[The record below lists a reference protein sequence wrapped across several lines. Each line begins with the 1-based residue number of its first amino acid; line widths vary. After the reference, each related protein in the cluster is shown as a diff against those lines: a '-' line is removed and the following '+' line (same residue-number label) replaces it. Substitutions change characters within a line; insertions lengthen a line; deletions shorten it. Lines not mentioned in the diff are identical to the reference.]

1 MLDKAVFHIP
11 VDASLVDVREDG
23 KYCIFGFDLLDL
35 DIRIAS
41 HSVYKDEEG
50 NVRHKVLNHP
60 YSKLPTSFT
69 EMAFKFFP

>member
-35 DIRIAS
+35 DLRIAS
-41 HSVYKDEEG
+41 HSVYKDEDG
-50 NVRHKVLNHP
+50 NVRHKV
-60 YSKLPTSFT
+60 
-69 EMAFKFFP
+69 